1 MAYNISMNKSFRK
14 ALKIFFVI
22 FFSIFIILALLGY
35 FYYLD
40 FKKSFIQTLSR
51 KSTAFIGQPVGIGD
65 LSFSPSSGINLYNVV
80 VGNPE
85 GFQSGNLL
93 RIKRIYLDT
102 KYSEL
107 FSGRFYSRN
116 ITAYAPELTLVRDRN
131 GGFNISDKLM
141 EFFKK
146 KPSITYQVDE
156 FNIESGRIDFN
167 NDKRFG
173 NENISMHI
181 KNLSSAPGVKTLIEG
196 TTSYAGGTIAI
207 DGWAYLKDEPKKFS
221 LAVSSGEI
229 SLSTFRELLEPYKVY
244 TEKAGLK
251 VDLSIEGDTDRG
263 AKLKA
268 NFHIK
273 DLGFYFVKGVHPVT
287 LKTDAFLDL
296 QDNSLHIDLCSLNAE
311 GILSADAKALLK
323 NIMKKPAY
331 NAELKINGLYLSAFD
346 LPGKIKAEGLLTSNK
361 ITIEGNAEKKYPI
374 ILGSVILQKFSLMNG
389 SKKNILNNASMNSG
403 IKFNGSDMNFRT
415 DMHAGK
421 ISLAAAGTAKDI
433 MEKHRSI
440 NVSVKLPEV
449 KLTDIRD
456 AFWDIF
462 PDKLLYAGLDGSVLS
477 RLLIDY
483 RADNIKVGGEIAL
496 KNIVLQGENGE
507 YTLGPINGALPL
519 AYAQSTGT
527 ASSPSLYREGMD
539 KKFPHFERAQFNE
552 LRQYFS
558 RKADESGYSTITIDS
573 LGYGFRLFDNIRLKV
588 KQEGAVLNVER
599 FNGNISGGRMNGS
612 AYVDLSKVIQYR
624 AGFILEGLSLTK
636 FCEGIEPIKG
646 YISGKVDGVA
656 NLKGSGPGI
665 AGLIGKAD
673 FWTYGAGDEKTKI
686 SKQFLQK
693 IGGPAL
699 KTYLGDRR
707 FDKGNISLYLKA
719 GFIIFDELEIS
730 NKNLL
735 GITDLSVKVA
745 PFNNRISIDHL
756 MWTITEAAT
765 RAQKKEDGNLTR

>member
-14 ALKIFFVI
+14 ALKIFFVVC
-22 FFSIFIILALLGY
+22 FSIIIILALLGY

-40 FKKSFIQTLSR
+40 FKKSFIQTLSG
-51 KSTAFIGQPVGIGD
+51 KSTAFIGQPVEIGD
-65 LSFSPSSGINLYNVV
+65 LSFSPSSGINLYNVGV
-80 VGNPE
+80 RNPE
-85 GFQSGNLL
+85 GFQAGNLL

-116 ITAYAPELTLVRDRN
+116 ITVYAPELTLLKDGN
-131 GGFNISDKLM
+131 GRFNISDKLM

-146 KPSITYQVDE
+146 KPSVTYQVDE

-167 NDKRFG
+167 NDKRYG

-196 TTSYAGGTIAI
+196 TTSYAGGTIAVN
-207 DGWAYLKDEPKKFS
+207 GWAYLKDEPKKFG

-244 TEKAGLK
+244 AEKAGLK
-251 VDLSIEGDTDRG
+251 AGLSIEGDTDKG

-268 NFHIK
+268 NLDIK
-273 DLGFYFVKGVHPVT
+273 NLGVSFVKGLHTVT

-296 QDNSLHIDLCSLNAE
+296 HDNSLHIDSCSLNAE
-311 GILSADAKALLK
+311 GILSADAKVLLK
-323 NIMKKPAY
+323 NIMKKPSY

-361 ITIEGNAEKKYPI
+361 ITIEGDAEKKYPK
-374 ILGSVILQKFSLMNG
+374 ILGSVILQKFSLMNE
-389 SKKNILNNASMNSG
+389 SKKIILNNASMNSE

-415 DMHAGK
+415 DIHAGK

-440 NVSVKLPEV
+440 NVSLKLPEV

-456 AFWDIF
+456 AFWDVF

-483 RADNIKVGGEIAL
+483 RADNIKLGGEIAM
-496 KNIVLQGENGE
+496 KNIVLRGENGE
-507 YTLGPINGALPL
+507 YTIGPINGALPL
-519 AYAQSTGT
+519 AYAQSTGKD
-527 ASSPSLYREGMD
+527 SSPSLYREGMD
-539 KKFPHFERAQFNE
+539 KKFPHFERAQFND

-612 AYVDLSKVIQYR
+612 AYVDLSKGIQYR
-624 AGFILEGLSLTK
+624 AGFILEGLSLAK

-735 GITDLSVKVA
+735 GITDLSIKVA

-765 RAQKKEDGNLTR
+765 RAQKKEDEKPR

>member
-1 MAYNISMNKSFRK
+1 MNKSFRK

-22 FFSIFIILALLGY
+22 CFSIIIILALLGY

-51 KSTAFIGQPVGIGD
+51 KSTAFIGQPVEIGD
-65 LSFSPSSGINLYNVV
+65 LSFSLSSGINLYNVG

-93 RIKRIYLDT
+93 RIKRIYLDM

-116 ITAYAPELTLVRDRN
+116 ITVYAPELTLVQDRN
-131 GGFNISDKLM
+131 GRFNISDKLM
-141 EFFKK
+141 DFFKK
-146 KPSITYQVDE
+146 KPSITYQADE

-167 NDKRFG
+167 NDKRYG

-181 KNLSSAPGVKTLIEG
+181 KNLSSAPGVKTLMEG
-196 TTSYAGGTIAI
+196 TTSYAGGTIAVN
-207 DGWAYLKDEPKKFS
+207 GWAYLKDEPKKFG

-229 SLSTFRELLEPYKVY
+229 SLSTFKGMLELYKVNAA
-244 TEKAGLK
+244 KAGLRA
-251 VDLSIEGDTDRG
+251 DLSIEGDTDKG

-268 NFHIK
+268 NLDITN
-273 DLGFYFVKGVHPVT
+273 LGVFFVKGLRTVT

-296 QDNSLHIDLCSLNAE
+296 QDNSLHIDSSSLNAE

-346 LPGKIKAEGLLTSNK
+346 LPGKIQAEGLLTSNK
-361 ITIEGNAEKKYPI
+361 ITIEGDAEKKYPI
-374 ILGSVILQKFSLMNG
+374 IFGSVILKKFSLMNE
-389 SKKNILNNASMNSG
+389 SKKNILNNASINSEM
-403 IKFNGSDMNFRT
+403 KFNGSNMNFRT

-421 ISLAAAGTAKDI
+421 ISLAAAGTARDI

-440 NVSVKLPEV
+440 NVSLKLPEV

-456 AFWDIF
+456 AFWDVF
-462 PDKLLYAGLDGSVLS
+462 PDEFLYAGLDGSVLS

-483 RADNIKVGGEIAL
+483 RADKIKVGGEIAL

-507 YTLGPINGALPL
+507 YKIGPINGALPL

-527 ASSPSLYREGMD
+527 GSSPSLYREGMD
-539 KKFPHFERAQFNE
+539 KKFPYFERAQFNI
-552 LRQYFS
+552 LRQCFS
-558 RKADESGYSTITIDS
+558 RKADESGYSTITIDTVA
-573 LGYGFRLFDNIRLKV
+573 YGFRLLDNIRLKV

-599 FNGNISGGRMNGS
+599 FNGNISGGKLKGS
-612 AYVDLSKVIQYR
+612 AYVDLSKGIQYR

-656 NLKGSGPGI
+656 NLKGLGPGI

-673 FWTYGAGDEKTKI
+673 FWTYGTADEKTKI

-707 FDKGNISLYLKA
+707 FDKGNISLYLKD

-735 GITDLSVKVA
+735 GITDLSIKVA

-765 RAQKKEDGNLTR
+765 RAQKKEESK

>member
-22 FFSIFIILALLGY
+22 CFSIFIILALLGY

-40 FKKSFIQTLSR
+40 FKKSFIQTLSG
-51 KSTAFIGQPVGIGD
+51 KSTAFIGQPVVIGD
-65 LSFSPSSGINLYNVV
+65 LSFSPSSGINLYNVS

-85 GFQSGNLL
+85 GFPSGNLL
-93 RIKRIYLDT
+93 RIKRIYLNT

-116 ITAYAPELTLVRDRN
+116 ITVYAPELTLLKDGN
-131 GGFNISDKLM
+131 GRFNISDKLM

-146 KPSITYQVDE
+146 KSSLTYHVDE

-167 NDKRFG
+167 NDKRYG
-173 NENISMHI
+173 NGNISMHI
-181 KNLSSAPGVKTLIEG
+181 KNLSSAPGVKTTIKG
-196 TTSYAGGTIAI
+196 AADYAGGTIAI
-207 DGWAYLKDEPKKFS
+207 DGWAYLKDEPKKFG

-229 SLSTFRELLEPYKVY
+229 SLATFRELLEPYKVY

-251 VDLSIEGDTDRG
+251 ADLSIEGDTDKG

-273 DLGFYFVKGVHPVT
+273 DLGFYFVKGAHPVT

-296 QDNSLHIDLCSLNAE
+296 QDNSLHIDSCSLNAE

-346 LPGKIKAEGLLTSNK
+346 LPG
-361 ITIEGNAEKKYPI
+361 
-374 ILGSVILQKFSLMNG
+374 
-389 SKKNILNNASMNSG
+389 SMNSE

-415 DMHAGK
+415 DMRAGK

-440 NVSVKLPEV
+440 NVSLKLPEA

-456 AFWDIF
+456 AFWDVF
-462 PDKLLYAGLDGSVLS
+462 PDKLLYAGLDGSVFS
-477 RLLIDY
+477 RLLIEY

-507 YTLGPINGALPL
+507 YALGPINGALPL
-519 AYAQSTGT
+519 AYTQSTGMG
-527 ASSPSLYREGMD
+527 SSPSLYREDMD
-539 KKFPHFERAQFNE
+539 KKFPQFERAQFND

-599 FNGNISGGRMNGS
+599 FNGNISGGRINGS
-612 AYVDLSKVIQYR
+612 AYVDLSKGIQYH
-624 AGFILEGLSLTK
+624 AGFILEGFSLTK

-673 FWTYGAGDEKTKI
+673 FWTYSAGDEKTKI

-707 FDKGNISLYLKA
+707 FDKGNISLYLKD

-765 RAQKKEDGNLTR
+765 RAQKKEDGK